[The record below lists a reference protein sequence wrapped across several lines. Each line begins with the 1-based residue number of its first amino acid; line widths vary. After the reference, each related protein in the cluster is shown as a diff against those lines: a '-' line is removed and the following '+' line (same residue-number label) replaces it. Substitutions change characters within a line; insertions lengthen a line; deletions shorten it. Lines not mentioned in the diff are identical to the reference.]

1 VKGIG
6 DIIKQKELKG
16 DTRSK
21 YEYQAYGNRLAED
34 LGDQKHRALYI
45 KLAKE
50 EDRNLVEM
58 AREFVM
64 RSENATTK
72 GRLFM
77 WKLSELRK
85 TREKKEEAGKLPI
98 REKGET
104 LPGKLKKGR
113 N

>member
-1 VKGIG
+1 MKGIG

-16 DTRSK
+16 DTRNK
-21 YEYQAYGNRLAED
+21 YEYQAYGNKLADD
-34 LGDQKHRALYI
+34 LGDQRHRALYI

-50 EDRNLVEM
+50 EDRSLVDQ

-85 TREKKEEAGKLPI
+85 ARKEKAETGAGEKATEKEI
-98 REKGET
+98 
-104 LPGKLKKGR
+104 
-113 N
+113 